1 MLWFT
6 RRLLGLKKYVPLD
19 VPQEYPLL
27 TSSVFWD
34 FTFGSF
40 RAVFYYF
47 AVTAICGLS
56 RLVDEMGEALVASLQ
71 EAERTEGVEKDDLK
85 VQVDASYDEVYRLS
99 TLVMHGIFKNREEE
113 IQQELDKFRSDATTP
128 VPNRAEDEEYS
139 DYSEY
144 SGDEASGVPGGQD
157 SVDPEELEEGEE
169 FEESVEE
176 VTTQSSR
183 KKQPFVFRMF
193 NRYVTEHNIPTPRI
207 FWLKLKKNNLLFV
220 YELIYFI
227 NHNLLDILR
236 LINIGMMTVACAP
249 HSPPLTRRRYGQLRL
264 AAEHHS
270 HHSADLQPQVV
281 HGGAVHRRDPV
292 HPALPRVRTVHL
304 PRQGGAGAVLPPGLH

>member
-1 MLWFT
+1 M
-6 RRLLGLKKYVPLD
+6 PLD
-19 VPQEYPLL
+19 VPQEYPQLS
-27 TSSVFWD
+27 SSVFWD

-56 RLVDEMGEALVASLQ
+56 RLVDEMGEALVANLQ

-113 IQQELDKFRSDATTP
+113 IQRELDKCHSDATTP
-128 VPNRAEDEEYS
+128 KPVAAAEDSE
-139 DYSEY
+139 YSEY
-144 SGDEASGVPGGQD
+144 SEDSEYSDAEAGDKPRE
-157 SVDPEELEEGEE
+157 PEEPEEPKE
-169 FEESVEE
+169 FKEPEESVEE
-176 VTTQSSR
+176 VTAQSGH

-193 NRYVTEHNIPTPRI
+193 NRYVTEHNIPTPRV

-236 LINIGMMTVACAP
+236 LINIGMMTIACVRA
-249 HSPPLTRRRYGQLRL
+249 SPT
-264 AAEHHS
+264 
-270 HHSADLQPQVV
+270 
-281 HGGAVHRRDPV
+281 
-292 HPALPRVRTVHL
+292 
-304 PRQGGAGAVLPPGLH
+304 